1 MPHSARALWL
11 VLGGSLSLVLAAGAC
26 GERLADCV
34 EVYAGTGA
42 TRLAGY
48 TRTAC
53 EDHCKS
59 IQGTIDCYWDG
70 SIAALTIPSVSVDTG
85 RPAEKGEGK

>member
-1 MPHSARALWL
+1 MTHSARALL
-11 VLGGSLSLVLAAGAC
+11 FLLGGSLSLLVAAGAC

-42 TRLAGY
+42 TRRAGF

-53 EDHCKS
+53 EDYCKS
-59 IQGTIDCYWDG
+59 VQGTIDCYWDG
-70 SIAALTIPSVSVDTG
+70 SIAALTIPSVNVETG
-85 RPAEKGEGK
+85 RPAQKGGGG